1 MDYRTLQIATKT
13 CDPKTKCWNFWQD
26 YGKKFVDVLIFR
38 ANYNLSSPESY
49 AWVENTNIPDFA
61 LTNDMLPNRNGLKP
75 HYKRTTLFSTCL
87 LLPIDLQELRKFN
100 FVDISWP
107 FHKNCSEKEVV
118 FEVVM
123 IGWPVGFQSGIHDH
137 PIGGCLA
144 KKMLKVLV
152 Y

>member
-1 MDYRTLQIATKT
+1 MDYRTLQTATKT

-100 FVDISWP
+100 FVDSSWP
-107 FHKNCSEKEVV
+107 FHKNCSEKEVL
-118 FEVVM
+118 FEV
-123 IGWPVGFQSGIHDH
+123 IGYKF
-137 PIGGCLA
+137 
-144 KKMLKVLV
+144 
-152 Y
+152 